1 MFWIAI
7 FFFLSGLC
15 SLVYELVWLRLAMAK
30 FGVTTAL
37 VSIVLSVFMAGLGAG
52 SWIGGWA
59 TRRYGDR
66 LKFPALRL
74 YGVIELL
81 IGISALLVPLEFTW
95 GSRLLESSALQVSI
109 SSGSYYFMSGCW
121 LAVTLIPWCA
131 CMGATIPVAMF
142 AIRRGV
148 GRDSQRSF
156 SFLYLANVIGA
167 VAGASIAPALIELYG
182 FHGTLHVAAMLNV
195 VIFVSAVALSF
206 ALTER
211 FEATAEAASVK
222 RPAIQVEG
230 SKTALLLLFTTG
242 LTTMGMELIWIRLY
256 TYFVGPLVYSFAKIL
271 AVYLAATFAGSTI
284 YRLWSRRARGR
295 ESLLLWVLLAFLG
308 LLPLHTA
315 NPLLDMPDMVRIL
328 LGIAPFAAMV
338 GFLSPM
344 LVDRWSGGDP
354 DRAGRAYAV
363 NVLGCIVGPLL
374 AGFVLLPLFGEQVS
388 MLILGL
394 PWFAMA
400 IAGVRQWKFAWQTAA
415 TACILIAAILVYHS
429 GRDYETMYPHAVIRR
444 DSTATV
450 IASGEGMDRKLLVNG
465 IGMTVLTPIT
475 KMMAHFTL
483 SHLSTPPR
491 NVLIICFGMGTTFRS
506 ALSWGIPVTVV
517 ELVPS
522 VPALFTYY
530 HADGAELLAS
540 PRAHVVIDDGRRF
553 LDRSSQKFDAIII
566 DPPPPL
572 DAAGSSSLY
581 SRDFYQLAKQHLTA
595 GGILQQWLFYGDKT
609 DRAAITLAL
618 TEVFPYVKVFQTMG
632 GDPAFHFLGSQSP
645 IPNRS
650 AQQLIAQ
657 MPPTAI
663 TDMMEWGPGRTP
675 IEQMNLLL
683 QRELDPQRLIAPAP
697 KTPALDDDRPIN
709 EYNWLRLEHP
719 HVLSEIQQF
728 SLQ

>member
-52 SWIGGWA
+52 SWIAGWA

-66 LKFPALRL
+66 IKFPALRL

-81 IGISALLVPLEFTW
+81 IGISALMVPLEFVW
-95 GSRLLESSALQVSI
+95 GSRLLESSALHVSI
-109 SSGSYYFMSGCW
+109 SSGAYYFMSGCW
-121 LAVTLIPWCA
+121 LALALIPWCA

-142 AIRRGV
+142 AIRRGL
-148 GRDSQRSF
+148 GRDSHRSF

-182 FHGTLHVAAMLNV
+182 FHGTLHVVAMLNAL
-195 VIFVSAVALSF
+195 IFVSAAALSF
-206 ALTER
+206 VRKER
-211 FEATAEAASVK
+211 FDATAKVTPANAAAV
-222 RPAIQVEG
+222 PADG
-230 SKTALLLLFTTG
+230 GKSALILLFTTG

-295 ESLLLWVLLAFLG
+295 ESLLLWVSLAFLG
-308 LLPLHTA
+308 LLPLYTA
-315 NPLLDMPDMVRIL
+315 NPLFHMADELRIL
-328 LGIAPFAAMV
+328 IGIAPFAAMV

-363 NVLGCIVGPLL
+363 NVLGCIVGPLV

-388 MLILGL
+388 MLILVL
-394 PWFAMA
+394 PWFVMA
-400 IAGVRQWKFAWQTAA
+400 IAGVRQWKFAWQTPA
-415 TACILIAAILVYHS
+415 TVGLLIAAVLLYHF
-429 GRDYETMYPHAVIRR
+429 GRDYEALYPHGVIRR

-450 IASGEGMDRKLLVNG
+450 IAAGQGMQRSLLVNG
-465 IGMTVLTPIT
+465 VGMTVLTPIT
-475 KMMAHFTL
+475 KMMAHLTL

-522 VPALFTYY
+522 VPTLFTYY
-530 HADGAELLAS
+530 HPDGAELLAS
-540 PRAHVVIDDGRRF
+540 PLAHVVVDDGRRF

-572 DAAGSSSLY
+572 DAAGSSLLY
-581 SRDFYQLAKQHLTA
+581 SRDFYELAKQHLTP
-595 GGILQQWLFYGDKT
+595 GGILQQWLFLGDNT
-609 DRAAITLAL
+609 DRAAITRAL
-618 TEVFPYVKVFQTMG
+618 TEVFPYVRAFQTMA
-632 GDPAFHFLGSQSP
+632 GDPCFHFLGSASP

-650 AQQLIAQ
+650 APELIAQ
-657 MPPTAI
+657 MPPPAI
-663 TDMMEWGPGRTP
+663 MDMMEWGPGRTP
-675 IEQMNLLL
+675 TEQFNMLLDH
-683 QRELDPQRLIAPAP
+683 QIDPQRLIAPAP

-709 EYNWLRLEHP
+709 EYNWLRSAHP
-719 HVLSEIQQF
+719 HVLSEIQ
-728 SLQ
+728 